1 MKKILFSMFAFL
13 LILAGCSSSS
23 EAESDGVLTI
33 WAWDPVYNIDI
44 MNKATEIYKETNP
57 DIKVEIVDIANA
69 DVYQSLHTALASG
82 TTAGL
87 PDIVLIEDM
96 EIPQFLASYP
106 DAFYALDNVIN
117 YDDFLDYKVDACTYE
132 DKTYCMPFDS
142 GVTALWYREDYITE
156 AGFTDADMQD
166 LTWSEYFDIA
176 ETVYEKTGKNMLPIQ
191 IDDVVYIRMM
201 LQSAGTWY
209 DDADYADF
217 TENPALI
224 EALENTKTIGSSDW
238 AKQVLDWNEYI
249 ASVQSGE
256 VGGVIN
262 GMWFIPTIKQSDDQS
277 GLWRMASTP
286 RLDNVESEN
295 VSNSGGSA
303 WYVVNGTGDEELAA
317 DFLNTA
323 FTDVDFYNNIM
334 ENNFALGSYIPAY
347 DSDVFTETDE
357 FFGGQEING
366 TLAQWAKEI
375 PSVTYGSTFNT
386 IQSAIIGEIQAYVS
400 GEEDLDTLMTNAQAT
415 AGE

>member
-1 MKKILFSMFAFL
+1 MKKIFFSMFAFL
-13 LILAGCSSSS
+13 LILTGCGSS
-23 EAESDGVLTI
+23 EEGDGVLTI

-44 MNKATEIYKETNP
+44 MNKATDIYKETNP
-57 DIKVEIVDIANA
+57 DVEVEIVDIANA

-96 EIPQFLASYP
+96 EIPQFLTSYP
-106 DAFYALDNVIN
+106 DAFYAMDDVVN
-117 YDDFLDYKVDACTYE
+117 YDDFLEYKVDACTYE
-132 DKTYCMPFDS
+132 GSTYCMPFDS
-142 GVTALWYREDYITE
+142 GVTGLWYREDYITE
-156 AGFTDADMQD
+156 AGFTDEDMQD
-166 LTWSEYFDIA
+166 LTWNEYFDIA

-209 DDADYADF
+209 DDEAYPDF
-217 TENPALI
+217 TQNPALI

-262 GMWFIPTIKQSDDQS
+262 GMWFIPTIKQSEDQA
-277 GLWRMASTP
+277 GLWRMAATP
-286 RLDNVESEN
+286 RLESVESSN

-303 WYVVNGTGDEELAA
+303 WYVVNGTGDEELAV

-323 FTDVDFYNNIM
+323 YTNVDFYSDIM
-334 ENNFALGSYIPAY
+334 KNNFALGSYVPAY
-347 DSDVFTETDE
+347 DSEVFSETDD

-366 TLAQWAKEI
+366 TLAAWAKEI
-375 PSVTYGSTFNT
+375 PSVTYGPDFNS
-386 IQSAIIGEIQAYVS
+386 IQNAIVGEIQAYVDGS
-400 GEEDLDTLMTNAQAT
+400 EDLDTLMSNAKAT
-415 AGE
+415 VGE